1 MLKMLANLLKQIWDK
16 LIILVR
22 QPNEKANP
30 AKAGDAKPTDL
41 RQKCYDGRAPK
52 GGIFMKKCF
61 VSILMAIS
69 IIVNLSIIPVFAY
82 STSYIKN
89 GVKLDKPGKSR
100 VEGYIRISGSTDN
113 NKIKLLVSG
122 GDKQVWYDVKL
133 NNGEFDEEIWFDKKG
148 KYTIKVMVHE
158 YDRKYSYG
166 PGFTLENTE
175 ESDEYL
181 IPAKHIESNDAVIID
196 TAREITKACS
206 SDLEKARAIYDWVTD
221 NIRFDYNKLEM
232 HKRGQY
238 DNKYGAL
245 NTIKTRRGVCYDYA
259 TLAAA
264 LSRSLGLRA
273 KVAEGDL
280 NKGPL
285 KGLHAW
291 NEIYIEE
298 SGSWIRIDT
307 TLGATTGEDY
317 FDFENNDESYVAFEF
332 K

>member
-1 MLKMLANLLKQIWDK
+1 M
-16 LIILVR
+16 V
-22 QPNEKANP
+22 
-30 AKAGDAKPTDL
+30 
-41 RQKCYDGRAPK
+41 
-52 GGIFMKKCF
+52 
-61 VSILMAIS
+61 VSA
-69 IIVNLSIIPVFAY
+69 IVNLSIIPVFAS

-89 GVKLDKPGKSR
+89 GVKLDKPGKSQ
-100 VEGYIRISGSTDN
+100 VDGYIRVSGSTDN

-133 NNGEFDEEIWFDKKG
+133 NNGEFDEEIWFDKQG
-148 KYTIKVMVHE
+148 KYTIKVMVYE
-158 YDRKYSYG
+158 YGRKYSYG
-166 PGFTLENTE
+166 PGFTVENTE

-221 NIRFDYNKLEM
+221 NIRFDYDKLEK

-238 DNKYGAL
+238 GNKYGAL
-245 NTIKTRRGVCYDYA
+245 NTIKTRKGVCYDYA

-264 LSRSLGLRA
+264 LSRSLGLSA
-273 KVAEGDL
+273 KVVEGDL

-291 NEIYIEE
+291 NEIYLEE
-298 SGSWIRIDT
+298 WDSWISFDT
-307 TLGATTGEDY
+307 TLGATTGECY
-317 FDFENNDESYVAFEF
+317 FNFGNDEKIYTAYEC